1 MTPHPLIGIIDDTK
15 EYREALDR
23 LLRSAGYRTIAFES
37 ADTFIGSTRNNEPQ
51 CLLVDH
57 WMPGTTGLQLAYR
70 LTRLN
75 HSAPFIMLSIAAD
88 DIREAA
94 LTAGAVAVFSK
105 CVSADVLIEAIQIAL
120 ESRGAPNGFKATQ

>member
-1 MTPHPLIGIIDDTK
+1 MTPHPLMGIIDDRHLHRVDA
-15 EYREALDR
+15 EQR
-23 LLRSAGYRTIAFES
+23 
-37 ADTFIGSTRNNEPQ
+37 PQ